1 MNLLKGPTLIT
12 CTQCNQRI
20 INYPNQLCRRQFLPP
35 SQRTCSVVNKFENKS
50 GNLKLDEFIRETQ
63 LNSEFCDDFIEWIPH
78 SNIKNIK
85 FLTNGG
91 NSKVYCGTWSLLLT
105 MPLTSKQLS
114 TKIALK
120 VIRDSDNDCILN
132 EVKKLQIKK
141 IFDFFWN

>member
-78 SNIKNIK
+78 ENLESIKY
-85 FLTNGG
+85 LTDGG
-91 NSKVYCGTWSLLLT
+91 NSKVYFGTWNLLNVSLAI
-105 MPLTSKQLS
+105 
-114 TKIALK
+114 KIALK
-120 VIRDSDNDCILN
+120 VIKDSHNINDNILN
-132 EVKKLQIKK
+132 EVRTTL
-141 IFDFFWN
+141 